1 MKCPCKATTCSKHGK
16 CDECRM
22 KHRNSRTACVKYAV
36 EDKKENLFCPKSK
49 NDELF
54 GKCWTCREQ
63 AEIKNERP
71 MCQEIGHRLYN
82 EQNPQMQ

>member
-1 MKCPCKATTCSKHGK
+1 MKCPCKATSCSRHGK
-16 CDECRM
+16 CDGCRM

-36 EDKKENLFCPKSK
+36 EDKKENLFCPKNK

-63 AEIKNERP
+63 AEINNMRP
-71 MCQEIGHRLYN
+71 LCQEIGHRLYK
-82 EQNPQMQ
+82 EHNPQT